1 MDDDYALALQLQSE
15 FFQDSHTISECND
28 TFTKKGNEPRSL
40 VDPYWEVTDPNPD
53 VRALFLQ
60 FNDRFF
66 WGRLAGIE
74 VRWSPR
80 MTLYSIAYQFKDL
93 CFVFNLKKLKSLTSG
108 RSYISN

>member
-15 FFQDSHTISECND
+15 FFESGDNFHEFSNSV
-28 TFTKKGNEPRSL
+28 TKNGNEPRSL

-66 WGRLAGIE
+66 WGSLAGVE

-80 MTLYSIAYQFKDL
+80 MTLYSICINF
-93 CFVFNLKKLKSLTSG
+93 
-108 RSYISN
+108 

>member
-1 MDDDYALALQLQSE
+1 MAHFDDDYALALQLQEQFNEEKTSE
-15 FFQDSHTISECND
+15 KFEAKNMKS
-28 TFTKKGNEPRSL
+28 PSL
-40 VDPYWEVTDPNPD
+40 VDHYWEMTDPNPD

-80 MTLYSIAYQFKDL
+80 MTL
-93 CFVFNLKKLKSLTSG
+93 
-108 RSYISN
+108 

>member
-1 MDDDYALALQLQSE
+1 MAHFDDDFALALQLQE
-15 FFQDSHTISECND
+15 QFND
-28 TFTKKGNEPRSL
+28 EKAPEKIDVATKNIKSPTL
-40 VDPYWEVTDPNPD
+40 VDPHWETTDPNPD

-80 MTLYSIAYQFKDL
+80 MTL
-93 CFVFNLKKLKSLTSG
+93 
-108 RSYISN
+108 